1 MNADTR
7 ERAGQ
12 LRTLPLFRHLPEA
25 KLEEL
30 ARILAVEVVP
40 AGRVVFEEGSPGD
53 TMFVLADGRI
63 RIEKRVDAGG
73 FAELAVL
80 TSGDVF
86 GEMALI
92 ERLPRSARA
101 VAHTDATLFVLG
113 GAALTRWLASDAPMA
128 VGFFVELLRVLSHRL
143 RRSTRSV
150 VLLHDVGDLASQR
163 FPDEAGFLTAVLQ
176 RLIRHLD
183 GEWSAAAYLYN
194 EFNDE
199 VTRVATIG
207 AQGAN
212 LPETFAIDAGSCSA
226 LDTAVFCVALA
237 GKADTPSG
245 FLAARNELAMSTAE
259 KSEAEVALA
268 AVGHL
273 VASALQN
280 IKQDIEER
288 LRTRLHHQ
296 QANDS
301 PL

>member
-7 ERAGQ
+7 ERVGQ

-25 KLEEL
+25 RLEEL
-30 ARILAVEVVP
+30 ARILAVQVVP
-40 AGRVVFEEGSPGD
+40 AGGVVFEEDTPGD
-53 TMFVLADGRI
+53 TMFLLAHGRV
-63 RIEKRVDAGG
+63 RIEKRVAAGD

-80 TSGDVF
+80 TPGDVF

-101 VAHTDATLFVLG
+101 VADTDITLFVLAG
-113 GAALTRWLASDAPMA
+113 PALKQWLASDALTA
-128 VGFFVELLRVLSHRL
+128 VDFFVEMLRVLSHRL
-143 RRSTRSV
+143 RRSTESV
-150 VLLHDVGDLASQR
+150 VLLHDVGDLTSQR
-163 FPDEAGFLTAVLQ
+163 FLDEATFLAAVIQ

-194 EFNDE
+194 EFNDD
-199 VTRVATIG
+199 VARVATAGPRG
-207 AQGAN
+207 AS
-212 LPETFAIDAGSCSA
+212 LPETLAIDAGSCSS
-226 LDTAVFCVALA
+226 LDTAAFYVALA

-245 FLAARNELAMSTAE
+245 FLLAKNELAMSTAE

-273 VASALQN
+273 VSSALQN

-288 LRTRLHHQ
+288 LRLRLHHQ
-296 QANDS
+296 QAHDS